1 MTEYEINKAV
11 ADKFLPC
18 DYRYNDE
25 SQVVEFVVIRNV
37 NNFGIDEE
45 VAIAYGVFDP
55 CNNAQQAWEIMIAND
70 IGVTKCLRSDDY
82 CAYRGLW
89 GEGESFN
96 PEHLT
101 CNSEFFFNS
110 KPFVAAMLL
119 FLEI

>member
-1 MTEYEINKAV
+1 MTEFEINKAV
-11 ADKFLPC
+11 ADRL
-18 DYRYNDE
+18 NL
-25 SQVVEFVVIRNV
+25 NT
-37 NNFGIDEE
+37 
-45 VAIAYGVFDP
+45 IAYDRVEIVLLDDMDATQFDP
-55 CNNAQQAWEIMIAND
+55 CNNAQQAWDIMLAND
-70 IGVTKCLRSDDY
+70 IGITQCLHDDDY

-119 FLEI
+119 FLGI